1 MDKLLPCPFCGGEA
15 TLKTTRKSDGQ
26 ISYDSSYV
34 LCLDCRSTGLSFT
47 KYYDVS
53 QHPEQE
59 AIAAWNRR
67 AQPENEP
74 LTLDELREMGGEP
87 AYFQFGDGVQG
98 WAVIEWHTESGIIL
112 YGPVADDHSEPDV
125 DFINM
130 EYDDPDGY
138 FGLHLLG
145 WRAYRYKPEEV
156 QDER

>member
-67 AQPENEP
+67 AQPANEP
-74 LTLDELREMGGEP
+74 LTLDELRELDGEP
-87 AYFQFGDGVQG
+87 VYIVTLENQLENPPYWAIVGISKNDSRYQGGVTLYNKIQGDWGSIG
-98 WAVIEWHTESGIIL
+98 L
-112 YGPVADDHSEPDV
+112 YGKTW
-125 DFINM
+125 
-130 EYDDPDGY
+130 
-138 FGLHLLG
+138 L
-145 WRAYRYKPEEV
+145 AYRHKPKEEHH
-156 QDER
+156 EAN